1 VGDSRRA
8 SDSDSAK
15 ALTGPHLA
23 AYASKAPLYVFV
35 AASVL
40 VMNGDTIKF
49 AFLPLYM
56 ANQLGISDAMRGA
69 VIAIQP
75 LVELALM
82 PFFARLADRISPIRV
97 VTIGAAF
104 GIAANIAYAT
114 STHVAGL
121 FVGQIL
127 MSALWAAVAGL
138 GVTVAQQLYPYGVG
152 LASSVFMSSIMLNGG
167 LGGAIGGLG
176 TALLGSR
183 RSSSSQP
190 PSPRSD
196 PRHGVRRQALQAE
209 QRQLHQRTLRPL
221 TLSETRQYLNEA
233 QSIQCAPTMRL
244 PSQHSA
250 PQRRTEDLTWRRSA
264 VARSCSESSVLGSPH
279 ARSPRLNRA
288 LPRRHHLLSARS
300 PLRRLVRPRRST
312 RGHAG
317 RSPASC

>member
-1 VGDSRRA
+1 VQRFVGDSRRA

-104 GIAANIAYAT
+104 GIAANIA
-114 STHVAGL
+114 
-121 FVGQIL
+121 
-127 MSALWAAVAGL
+127 
-138 GVTVAQQLYPYGVG
+138 
-152 LASSVFMSSIMLNGG
+152 
-167 LGGAIGGLG
+167 
-176 TALLGSR
+176 
-183 RSSSSQP
+183 
-190 PSPRSD
+190 
-196 PRHGVRRQALQAE
+196 
-209 QRQLHQRTLRPL
+209 
-221 TLSETRQYLNEA
+221 
-233 QSIQCAPTMRL
+233 
-244 PSQHSA
+244 
-250 PQRRTEDLTWRRSA
+250 
-264 VARSCSESSVLGSPH
+264 
-279 ARSPRLNRA
+279 
-288 LPRRHHLLSARS
+288 
-300 PLRRLVRPRRST
+300 
-312 RGHAG
+312 
-317 RSPASC
+317 